1 MALAVA
7 SHSLMGAGRAFNED
21 AAVHLSVPDPLGGRL
36 EVFAVADGHGG
47 HGAAA
52 FFTKMLGSEMELAL
66 RESEDDIPGALAAA
80 VLAVDAAWLSGP
92 GEEDDSGACVLLC
105 VRDGEQVHTA
115 WAGDCRAVLY
125 RGDRGMPELLS
136 RDHTV
141 CNAQERER
149 LLLARVPV
157 RHGRVMGVMEPTR
170 AIGNRRL
177 RTMRSDAVVPICE
190 TVSSLW
196 LDEMALESGEWTP
209 ATATAEGEAAAEFV
223 GRPRSPQRKL
233 PLRATSGRADPD
245 SEHAPAQEGVEK
257 MGAGLSAG
265 WGDHGQSCGPG
276 ERATPSPLDSPSG
289 YDPHRSP
296 ASSSESDDSAV
307 AARQRRRLRRRRA
320 GLAGQTPPCQPPQQL
335 QQPVW
340 AAGHSASGAKPSFL
354 ILGTD
359 GLWNGISSTRACE
372 VMLDALAEIDHHAGA
387 DVVQAAVERATAKL
401 CRMGRSYGD
410 DDCTCMVVLL

>member
-21 AAVHLSVPDPLGGRL
+21 AVVHLSVPDPLGGRL

-52 FFTKMLGSEMELAL
+52 FFAKMLGGEMELAL

-125 RGDRGMPELLS
+125 RGDRSMPELLS

-170 AIGNRRL
+170 AIGNRTL
-177 RTMRSDAVVPICE
+177 RIMRSDAVVPICE

-196 LDEMALESGEWTP
+196 LDEAALEGGERTTV
-209 ATATAEGEAAAEFV
+209 AATAEEEAAAGLV

-233 PLRATSGRADPD
+233 PFRGSSGAPD
-245 SEHAPAQEGVEK
+245 SDPGHVTAQEEE
-257 MGAGLSAG
+257 MGTAG
-265 WGDHGQSCGPG
+265 WGEHGQSRGRG
-276 ERATPSPLDSPSG
+276 ERTSPSPLDSPSG

-296 ASSSESDDSAV
+296 TSSSESDDSAV

-320 GLAGQTPPCQPPQQL
+320 GLAGQTPSYQE
-335 QQPVW
+335 QPVW
-340 AAGHSASGAKPSFL
+340 AAGYPASRGGKPSFL

-372 VMLDALAEIDHHAGA
+372 VMLDALAELDHDAGA

-401 CRMGRSYGD
+401 CRTGRSYGD